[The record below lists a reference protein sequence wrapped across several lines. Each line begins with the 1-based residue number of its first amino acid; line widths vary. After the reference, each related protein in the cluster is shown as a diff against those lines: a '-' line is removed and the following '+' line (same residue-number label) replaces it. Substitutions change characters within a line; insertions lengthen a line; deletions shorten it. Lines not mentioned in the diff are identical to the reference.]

1 MFSKTVYTFYP
12 VAAEQVLHT
21 PTRDSCLAQSARGG
35 ESQTPSVRP
44 MP

>member
-1 MFSKTVYTFYP
+1 MFSKTVYTFDP

-21 PTRDSCLAQSARGG
+21 PTRGLSLAQSARSG

-44 MP
+44 MS